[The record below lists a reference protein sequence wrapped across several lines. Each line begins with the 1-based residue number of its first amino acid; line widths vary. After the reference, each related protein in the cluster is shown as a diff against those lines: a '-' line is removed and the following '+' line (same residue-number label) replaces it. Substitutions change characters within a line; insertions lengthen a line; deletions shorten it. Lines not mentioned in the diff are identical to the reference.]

1 MLQCLCLQI
10 IYIKLM
16 IILLHSCYYNIIV
29 LFIMYLNYYMIYEH
43 EKNRLSSYAREEPG
57 GLAEIT

>member
-1 MLQCLCLQI
+1 
-10 IYIKLM
+10 
-16 IILLHSCYYNIIV
+16 
-29 LFIMYLNYYMIYEH
+29 MYLNYYMIYEH